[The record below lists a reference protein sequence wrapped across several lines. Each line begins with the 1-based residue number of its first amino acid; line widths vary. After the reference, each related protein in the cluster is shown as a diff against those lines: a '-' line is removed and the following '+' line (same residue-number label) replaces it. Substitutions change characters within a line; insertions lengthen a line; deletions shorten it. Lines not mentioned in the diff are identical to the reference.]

1 MFLRMSL
8 NIGFKQLC
16 EHQSPSSPS
25 STDAYPKQQPFD
37 ASVDDAQTSQT
48 EIEDTNIAAVGRDL
62 VVTEDD
68 LLEARDTAASYSLE
82 DVRRVIDPLL
92 LD

>member
-1 MFLRMSL
+1 MRELEGNHLFANS
-8 NIGFKQLC
+8 N
-16 EHQSPSSPS
+16 S
-25 STDAYPKQQPFD
+25 KQQPFD
-37 ASVDDAQTSQT
+37 ATVDDAQTSQT

-82 DVRRVIDPLL
+82 DVRRVSYPLL
-92 LD
+92 FI